1 MRFRVFEI
9 IEKAESRDS
18 LSLAYDIF
26 MIIVIFISVMPL
38 TEKEPN
44 TLMVYLDLACA
55 SIFVIDYFLR
65 LITADYKLHKGK
77 LSFLIYFATPM
88 AIVDLLAILPSF
100 GTFFPAFNMLRAFR
114 ILKVLRLFKAFRY
127 SKNFI
132 LISNVIKR
140 NKSILSSII
149 LCAIFF
155 VIASAL
161 FIFTIEPH
169 SFDNFFEA
177 VYWAMTALTTVGYG
191 DIYPVTDAGRFIS
204 MISSFFGIA
213 MVALPSG
220 VITAAFINEI
230 SQQKLQEQNMDNKE
244 DEEDIDLVDKN
255 E

>member
-1 MRFRVFEI
+1 MRSRIFEI

-18 LSLAYDIF
+18 LSFAYDIF
-26 MIIVIFISVMPL
+26 MIIVICISVLPL
-38 TEKEPN
+38 TEKEPS

-55 SIFVIDYFLR
+55 GIFVIDYFLR
-65 LITADYKLHKGK
+65 LITADYKLHRGK
-77 LSFLIYFATPM
+77 LSYLIYPTTPM

-100 GTFFPAFNMLRAFR
+100 GAFFPAFNMLRAFR
-114 ILKVLRLFKAFRY
+114 ILKVLRLFKTFRY
-127 SKNFI
+127 SKNFM
-132 LISNVIKR
+132 LISKVIKN

-169 SFDNFFEA
+169 SFNNFFEA

-230 SQQKLQEQNMDNKE
+230 SEQRLQEQKDNDE
-244 DEEDIDLVDKN
+244 DENNDALDEK
-255 E
+255 